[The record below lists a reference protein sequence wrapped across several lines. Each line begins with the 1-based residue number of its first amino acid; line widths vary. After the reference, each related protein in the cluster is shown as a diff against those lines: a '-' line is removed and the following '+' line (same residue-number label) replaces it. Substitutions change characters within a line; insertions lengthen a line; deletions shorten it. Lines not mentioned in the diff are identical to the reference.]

1 MKLGPH
7 PSHQTRFSD
16 ASTFDEI
23 CEICGAHDEVPGGWG
38 KLADPCPGPLTS
50 ADALDRG
57 HAIRLGPDAAPNDR
71 PVTKVLANRAPAHDV
86 LAAGPVIRVWRFGDA
101 PQIFQAL
108 SPHGG
113 DEDWV
118 ALVPAALTEA
128 YIPWLDFMDTM
139 RDPSR
144 HQLEDG
150 SVVVIGSHA

>member
-1 MKLGPH
+1 MKIGPH
-7 PSHQTRFSD
+7 PSHKTRLSD

-23 CEICGAHDEVPGGWG
+23 CEICGATDEVPGGWG
-38 KLADPCPGPLTS
+38 QLADPCPGPLTP

-57 HAIRLGPDAAPNDR
+57 HAIRLGPNAAQDFRHMPG
-71 PVTKVLANRAPAHDV
+71 VLTAR
-86 LAAGPVIRVWRFGDA
+86 PVIRVWRFGDA

-150 SVVVIGSHA
+150 SVVVIGAHA